1 MARKSARKPSR
12 HARVPAAAPE
22 LRRSRLNLWVCLGLA
37 LVTFAVYLQVRGH
50 HFIQLDD
57 NEYITDNP
65 IVARGLSWAGLIWA
79 FTTVNAANWHPLTWL
94 SHMADCQFFGL
105 NAGAHLLVNVS
116 LHLANTLLLYWFFRR
131 ATGAIWRSAIL
142 AGLFALH
149 PLHIE
154 SVAWAS
160 ERKDTLS
167 AFFGLLTLLAYLRYV
182 EMRSPLRF
190 ALVVLG
196 LAFGLMAKSMLVTW
210 PFVLLLL
217 DFWPFRRVRWPDE
230 GRWKRFVA
238 DLWPLL
244 REKLLLLPLVAAS
257 IAMTIFAQARGG
269 AVRGLAEA
277 TFSLRFSNAVV
288 SYVKYLGATFWP
300 GNLAV
305 YYPFPPEGVP
315 LWQVLSAL
323 LLLGTITLAT
333 LLFARTHP
341 YLITGWFW
349 FLGTLLPVI
358 GLVQVGGQA
367 MADRY
372 YYLPS
377 IGLFFAIVF
386 GLADLSEHLRIRRLG
401 IAVATVIALGLCSTL
416 TARQLGYWRDSE
428 TLFRHTLAVT
438 AENPPIHYNLGCVLG
453 QAGRYEEALQHFDF
467 VLHLDPNSLDVLI
480 SKGAALSELGRLN
493 EAVTCLQRATQAA
506 PESTRAHTQLALSLV
521 KQGREHE
528 AFIEFRRAADL
539 APQEPDAHANL
550 GLSLARLG
558 RTSEAEAEF
567 NEALR
572 LDPGNAEA
580 HNAFGLVLLGT
591 GRIRESISH
600 FSAALQ
606 TNPDHASAR
615 ENLDRAQ
622 AALGSGR

>member
-1 MARKSARKPSR
+1 MARKSARKTHR
-12 HARVPAAAPE
+12 HARSSAAAPQS
-22 LRRSRLNLWVCLGLA
+22 RRSPLDLWICLGLA
-37 LVTFAVYLQVRGH
+37 VVTFAIYFQVIGH

-65 IVARGLSWAGLIWA
+65 IVARGLSWSGLVWA

-105 NAGAHLLVNVS
+105 NAGAHLIVNVS
-116 LHLANTLLLYWFFRR
+116 LHVANTLLLYWFLRR
-131 ATGAIWRSAIL
+131 ATGAIWRSAIV

-182 EMRSPLRF
+182 EARSLLRF

-217 DFWPFRRVRWPDE
+217 DFWPFRRMRWPDE
-230 GRWKRFVA
+230 GGWKRFVA
-238 DLWPLL
+238 DLGPLF
-244 REKLLLLPLVAAS
+244 REKLLLLPLVGAS
-257 IAMTIFAQARGG
+257 IVMTSFAQARGG
-269 AVRGLAEA
+269 AVRGLADA

-288 SYVKYLGATFWP
+288 SYVKYLGTTFWP
-300 GNLAV
+300 SNLAV

-315 LWQVLSAL
+315 LWQVLSAV

-333 LLFARTHP
+333 VLFARTHP

-386 GLADLSEHLRIRRLG
+386 GLADLSQHLGIRRLG
-401 IAVATVIALGLCSTL
+401 IAVAAVVTLGLCSTL
-416 TARQLGYWRDSE
+416 TARQLGYWRDSD

-438 AENPPIHYNLGCVLG
+438 AENPPIHYNLGCVLA
-453 QAGRYEEALQHFDF
+453 QAGRYEEALEHFDF
-467 VLHLDPNSLDVLI
+467 LLHLDPNSPDALI

-506 PESTRAHTQLALSLV
+506 PESPRAHTQLALSLV

-539 APQEPDAHANL
+539 ARHEPDAHANL

-580 HNAFGLVLLGT
+580 HNAFGLVLLAT

-615 ENLDRAQ
+615 QNLDRAQ
-622 AALGSGR
+622 AALGSSR